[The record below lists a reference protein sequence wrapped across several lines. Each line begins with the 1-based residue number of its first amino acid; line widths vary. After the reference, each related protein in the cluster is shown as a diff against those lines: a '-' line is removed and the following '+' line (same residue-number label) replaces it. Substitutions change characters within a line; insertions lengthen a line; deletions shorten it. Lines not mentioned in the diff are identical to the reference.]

1 MNFHYLDLDSHSFQ
15 MQRLLLLILPTSFSL
30 LSLPRKPQ
38 TFPNSPLVSNDLT
51 QTRTEEDPTQTRTD
65 PPYTCDS
72 ILGSSLCPLEEEHKT
87 LEVRGTT
94 LHYWVYQVYN
104 IWYELVFDKKKLTLQ
119 QWKMQTLLSA
129 SHVFLSCETICL
141 QFFMRPI
148 HVHSQ
153 SMPAPEN
160 IMILSRNTCGG
171 LEHVLTWKSFHSC
184 HMSVHPWCEE
194 PRHVLAWNCMVL
206 AFHRHCMSP
215 FFLFYFQL
223 VHHFWWS
230 LIWFEN
236 LDPRSLNL
244 GQQLRCC
251 FLLR

>member
-94 LHYWVYQVYN
+94 LHYWVYQVNN
-104 IWYELVFDKKKLTLQ
+104 I
-119 QWKMQTLLSA
+119 
-129 SHVFLSCETICL
+129 
-141 QFFMRPI
+141 R
-148 HVHSQ
+148 
-153 SMPAPEN
+153 
-160 IMILSRNTCGG
+160 
-171 LEHVLTWKSFHSC
+171 
-184 HMSVHPWCEE
+184 
-194 PRHVLAWNCMVL
+194 
-206 AFHRHCMSP
+206 
-215 FFLFYFQL
+215 
-223 VHHFWWS
+223 
-230 LIWFEN
+230 
-236 LDPRSLNL
+236 
-244 GQQLRCC
+244 
-251 FLLR
+251 

>member
-38 TFPNSPLVSNDLT
+38 TFPNSPLISKDLT
-51 QTRTEEDPTQTRTD
+51 QSRTD

-94 LHYWVYQVYN
+94 LHYWVYQVDN
-104 IWYELVFDKKKLTLQ
+104 IWYELVFERKLQ
-119 QWKMQTLLSA
+119 QRKMKTLLSA
-129 SHVFLSCETICL
+129 SHVFFSCETICL

-171 LEHVLTWKSFHSC
+171 LEHVLTWKLSTVVTGVFTRDVKSLN
-184 HMSVHPWCEE
+184 MSWHGIV
-194 PRHVLAWNCMVL
+194 
-206 AFHRHCMSP
+206 
-215 FFLFYFQL
+215 
-223 VHHFWWS
+223 WS
-230 LIWFEN
+230 LLSTDIACRHSSSSIFN
-236 LDPRSLNL
+236 LYITFGDHWSD
-244 GQQLRCC
+244 LRI
-251 FLLR
+251 